1 MYTLYIYTI
10 IYVIIYIYI
19 YINNQVCIGFHKK
32 TSRCLQFILETNW
45 PWNGLGPWW
54 WWWWWYRC
62 VSKIRGLTNENRN
75 TLMIQSEYHEIQQ
88 TNYSISK
95 SDALIWVCLKNGG
108 FTFKLWPIWKGIYHD
123 FRRWIWGFSAKTFR
137 WTHTQQILVLPG
149 SICSASFLGDPKES
163 RSVGSHPTEK
173 VATPTFSKSLVT
185 YVQGGAWWSLVEKKT
200 YLTVCLS
207 YS

>member
-1 MYTLYIYTI
+1 MGFDAAGRLPGAYISSCFCLFICIYYVYYSYVYTLYIYTQL
-10 IYVIIYIYI
+10 YMWSYTYIYI

-45 PWNGLGPWW
+45 PWNGLGPW

-108 FTFKLWPIWKGIYHD
+108 FTFKLWP
-123 FRRWIWGFSAKTFR
+123 
-137 WTHTQQILVLPG
+137 V
-149 SICSASFLGDPKES
+149 
-163 RSVGSHPTEK
+163 
-173 VATPTFSKSLVT
+173 
-185 YVQGGAWWSLVEKKT
+185 
-200 YLTVCLS
+200 
-207 YS
+207 